1 MSLNMSFQRILK
13 DKKNNNNKKP
23 LFEEIEQTLETNIAG
38 MSKLLDK
45 KFKNKMINLLRDSMK
60 KLDNMQK

>member
-1 MSLNMSFQRILK
+1 MSLNMSFQGILK

>member
-1 MSLNMSFQRILK
+1 MSLNMSFQGILK

-45 KFKNKMINLLRDSMK
+45 FKNKMINLLRDSMK